1 MRSKNIPGW
10 CSNKIRSGDQRRTR
24 TSQCFRTYPNTALPE
39 TQRTFAEEKYSVKND
54 KNTATSVADRVL
66 APGAAVAHVPVDE
79 SGEGQRLDNFLTKLL
94 KGVPK
99 THLYR
104 VIRDGQVRVDGKR
117 AQADTRLSI
126 GQTVRVPPVRVAPAS
141 AKPAARAVE
150 FPVLYED
157 EVLLV
162 IDKPAGVAVHAGSG
176 VASGV
181 IEQLRAARPEAR
193 FLELAHRL
201 DRETSGILVL
211 AKKRSALTAIQAGL
225 RQSDWK
231 KEYLAGVIGRAD
243 FERKE
248 VKLALS
254 KADAGEGQK
263 KVLVD
268 EDGQFAWT
276 RFAVK
281 QRLAGATLLSAR
293 IMTGRTHQIRVHA
306 AALGL
311 PIIGDEK
318 YGDFAFN
325 KAHRVKRML
334 LHSHMLEITH
344 PALAERIKFVA
355 PLPKDFENE
364 LGKYASA

>member
-1 MRSKNIPGW
+1 VQD
-10 CSNKIRSGDQRRTR
+10 C
-24 TSQCFRTYPNTALPE
+24 
-39 TQRTFAEEKYSVKND
+39 QRTFAEKKYSVKID
-54 KNTATSVADRVL
+54 KNTATLSTPAFAEVSHVL
-66 APGAAVAHVPVDE
+66 IDE
-79 SGEGQRLDNFLTKLL
+79 GSHGQRLDNWLTKHL

-117 AQADTRLSI
+117 AQADTRLAA
-126 GQTVRVPPVRVAPAS
+126 GQTVRVPPVRLPA
-141 AKPAARAVE
+141 AAEKPAVKATE
-150 FPVLYED
+150 FPVLFED
-157 EVLLV
+157 DVLLV

-181 IEQLRAARPEAR
+181 IEQLRAARPAAK

-211 AKKRSALTAIQAGL
+211 AKKRSALTAVQEGL

-231 KEYLAGVIGRAD
+231 KEYLAAVIGSAP

-248 VKLALS
+248 VKLALA
-254 KADAGEGQK
+254 KADAGGGQQ

-276 RFAVK
+276 RFSVK
-281 QRLAGATLLSAR
+281 QRYAGATLLAAR

-306 AALGL
+306 ASLGL

-325 KAHRVKRML
+325 KAQRVKRML
-334 LHSHMLEITH
+334 LHAHTLEITH
-344 PALAERIKFVA
+344 PANGERIKFVA
-355 PLPKDFENE
+355 PLPQDFENE
-364 LGKYASA
+364 LKKFAA

>member
-1 MRSKNIPGW
+1 M
-10 CSNKIRSGDQRRTR
+10 KI
-24 TSQCFRTYPNTALPE
+24 
-39 TQRTFAEEKYSVKND
+39 D
-54 KNTATSVADRVL
+54 KNTATLAAS
-66 APGAAVAHVPVDE
+66 APGAAVAHVTVDD
-79 SGEGQRLDNFLTKLL
+79 SGEGQRLDNWLTKLL

-117 AQADTRLSI
+117 AQADTRLTL
-126 GQTVRVPPVRVAPAS
+126 GQTVRVPPVRLPAAA
-141 AKPAARAVE
+141 AKPAVRAVE
-150 FPVLYED
+150 FPVLFED
-157 EVLLV
+157 EYLLV
-162 IDKPAGVAVHAGSG
+162 VDKPVGVAVHAGSG
-176 VASGV
+176 VAHGL
-181 IEQLRAARPEAR
+181 IEQLRAARPQAR

-211 AKKRSALTAIQAGL
+211 AKKRSALTAVQTGL

-231 KEYLAGVIGRAD
+231 KEYLAGVLGTPD

-248 VKLALS
+248 VKLALA

-281 QRLAGATLLSAR
+281 QRLAGAALLSAR

-306 AALGL
+306 SALGL

-318 YGDFAFN
+318 YGNFAAN
-325 KAHRVKRML
+325 KAARIKRML
-334 LHSHMLEITH
+334 LHSHMLEMTH
-344 PALAERIKFVA
+344 PVTQQRIKFVA
-355 PLPKDFENE
+355 PLPKDFQTE
-364 LGKYASA
+364 LEKFASR